1 LHLCAFARKKTMKL
15 LASIKKEWLLLIRD
29 KGGLGIL
36 FLMPMVLV
44 VVMAVVQDA
53 PFRDYQEQQIPVL
66 FVNNDSGEISQQ
78 IMKAIEGGQTFYVID
93 SLNGQRLD
101 STQLAKSINAGDYQI
116 GIIVNQGLGSELKQ
130 VVDAQVDGMLAGLMP
145 GHETVRSRTTEPRSV
160 HHTADRPDHK
170 THV

>member
-1 LHLCAFARKKTMKL
+1 MKL

-66 FVNNDSGEISQQ
+66 FVNEDSGEISQQ
-78 IMKAIEGGQTFYVID
+78 IMKAIEGG
-93 SLNGQRLD
+93 SANLD
-101 STQLAKSINAGDYQI
+101 FNITSNKESAYKSIGKSGVIAL
-116 GIIVNQGLGSELKQ
+116 GLFK
-130 VVDAQVDGMLAGLMP
+130 
-145 GHETVRSRTTEPRSV
+145 VRWLFGGPKVLRDTEDKLEMVYDFGANP
-160 HHTADRPDHK
+160 ADD
-170 THV
+170 TEE